1 MLGQREARVLKVIW
15 IILEVCVAGK
25 EDESGKKAIWRTEI
39 IWFFPFN
46 SISLWAKGALAQV
59 MLKAL

>member
-1 MLGQREARVLKVIW
+1 MLKVIW
-15 IILEVCVAGK
+15 IILEVCVGGK

-46 SISLWAKGALAQV
+46 SIFLWAKGALARV
-59 MLKAL
+59 MLKAP